1 MTASKS
7 SRPDETV
14 SARRKF
20 FADEFAHTKKC
31 MVFILYDHNLQGYL
45 PLLFFG
51 GCATKA
57 NRVGQKIMRSLIVR
71 KALLFYKF

>member
-1 MTASKS
+1 MKQFLHDESFLQTNSHTQKS
-7 SRPDETV
+7 
-14 SARRKF
+14 
-20 FADEFAHTKKC
+20 C
-31 MVFILYDHNLQGYL
+31 MVFILYGHNLQGYL